1 MHITSN
7 YDLNWVVHFPMNNAF
22 IFVFY
27 QKYVYFG
34 LVHKTFIWSIGIEH
48 YFTFMWYKNAA
59 IFSNLR
65 PFVQNW
71 SKHIFYYY
79 CRFLIDVISWISNMA
94 ELWVNYLFTISL
106 KNDLSYVK
114 MPLRGLL
121 QITSQCLLMQNFY
134 RVSQWKLVS
143 DDPEL

>member
-1 MHITSN
+1 M
-7 YDLNWVVHFPMNNAF
+7 F
-22 IFVFY
+22 ISQWTTPLFYFFY

-34 LVHKTFIWSIGIEH
+34 LVHKTFISSIGIEH

-134 RVSQWKLVS
+134 NTGCLIKNWCVRQNH
-143 DDPEL
+143 PEL